1 MAFTKLCAQNS
12 CQLTEE
18 AEVVLHDALISR
30 NTELQQRALELQAL
44 LRWGASRSMQRV
56 WRHCLQ
62 CCLHPT
68 PQSCLMHKVRPGE
81 DI

>member
-1 MAFTKLCAQNS
+1 MRGYLIVAFTKLCTQNS

-44 LRWGASRSMQRV
+44 LRCGGTRLTQRL
-56 WRHCLQ
+56 W
-62 CCLHPT
+62 
-68 PQSCLMHKVRPGE
+68 
-81 DI
+81 